1 MINSLLRFVLKA
13 LLFVF
18 DVFRS
23 LLCVA

>member
-23 LLCVA
+23 LLCIA